1 MNMDNNISSETP
13 FGLILARISEAFKQC
28 NNYNETIIIV
38 MIRNTKH

>member
-1 MNMDNNISSETP
+1 MNMDNSISSELP
-13 FGLILARISEAFKQC
+13 FGLVLVGIEAFKQC